1 MGVSQVVAYALI
13 IFISIS
19 LGLIVLG
26 TYIRS
31 QQILTYA
38 YEIKQVNQLN
48 QLDTRIFI
56 KNIYLSGNLLYVT
69 ITNNGTTSLYEFN
82 NFAVII
88 KYYANIS
95 NISTLIVSQYNY
107 SKTIG
112 PYEWTTSSIIIN
124 PSSSG
129 VLVIELPYKPYP
141 NTQATVVIATNYG
154 PEAIWRG
161 VL

>member
-56 KNIYLSGNLLYVT
+56 KIYISQVIYF
-69 ITNNGTTSLYEFN
+69 TS
-82 NFAVII
+82 
-88 KYYANIS
+88 
-95 NISTLIVSQYNY
+95 
-107 SKTIG
+107 
-112 PYEWTTSSIIIN
+112 
-124 PSSSG
+124 
-129 VLVIELPYKPYP
+129 
-141 NTQATVVIATNYG
+141 
-154 PEAIWRG
+154 R
-161 VL
+161 